1 MVRHGKELVMGC
13 KILELGDK
21 VLEKDGR
28 ELVLGDKEQVLDDK
42 EQELG
47 EACPPCHHDC
57 RWSHLWRPVHGSL
70 TWQSTGRGQT
80 QGKETEIK
88 II

>member
-1 MVRHGKELVMGC
+1 MEQ
-13 KILELGDK
+13 
-21 VLEKDGR
+21 
-28 ELVLGDKEQVLDDK
+28 VLGDKEQ
-42 EQELG
+42 EQVQLG

-70 TWQSTGRGQT
+70 TGQSTGRGQT

-88 II
+88 FFIRSIILNDYHTGIYLVGVV

>member
-1 MVRHGKELVMGC
+1 MEQ
-13 KILELGDK
+13 
-21 VLEKDGR
+21 
-28 ELVLGDKEQVLDDK
+28 VLGDKEQVLGDK
-42 EQELG
+42 EQVLGDREQEQEQMG

-57 RWSHLWRPVHGSL
+57 RRSHLWRPVHGSL